1 MGAPAV
7 RDDIFAAAVSAIAAG
22 LGRQPVLYSANG
34 NLLQPS
40 GTYSYSRTG
49 AKRAGSMQNWIP
61 KRLFSRESE
70 AQEREAVVARSIDLT
85 CNDPHAAGIVDGT
98 ATTVI
103 GAGLM
108 PHPCF
113 DHGKIG
119 LSDEDAKRL
128 KGQMRAAFSVWSMFA
143 DAGQRMPFGRITF
156 QAMRNLV
163 QHGEYFVALPMLE
176 DSARPYS
183 LACQM
188 IHPLRVKT
196 PSDKVVNGN
205 IHDGVELGQ
214 YGEPVAYW
222 VRKSELNGAY
232 NDHSQNFLRIPA
244 KVGHRWNMIHRFV
257 GRDPEDVRGWPWLT
271 PALKFFRDFNDLLD
285 AELVSNIVTAA
296 FSMFIEAGAADPFT
310 AATNMASSYETRNR
324 SDGQTETIRYQE
336 MVPGQIMYGD
346 SGQKPHLLAASR
358 PGTTFEPFTRLI
370 KKSMASAIGIPYQ
383 VAFNDMDGITF
394 AGFRS
399 AMLQAWRVYSM
410 HRSWMG
416 QDLCQPIFTMVAEEA
431 WLRGDL
437 DVPEF
442 YPLMHELTRCEWRGA
457 PKGDI
462 EPVKA
467 VRADIEAINGRIKTR
482 AEAIAE
488 RGTAEPGAI
497 FDQLMEEEEM
507 LKKRGLIPNTENAD
521 AKD

>member
-7 RDDIFAAAVSAIAAG
+7 REDIFAAAVSAIASG

-40 GTYSYSRTG
+40 GTYAYSRVG

-61 KRLFSRESE
+61 KRLFNRESE
-70 AQEREAVVARSIDLT
+70 AQEREAVVARSIDLSG
-85 CNDPHAAGIVDGT
+85 NDPHAAGIVDGT

-119 LSDEDAKRL
+119 LNDEAAKHL
-128 KGQMRAAFSVWSMFA
+128 KGQMRAAFSIWSMFA
-143 DAGQRMPFGRITF
+143 DAGQRMPFGRIAF

-163 QHGEYFVALPMLE
+163 QHGEYFIALPMVK
-176 DSARPYS
+176 DRNRPYS

-196 PSDKVVNGN
+196 PADKIIDGN
-205 IHDGVELGQ
+205 IHDGVEIGQ

-222 VRKSELNGAY
+222 VRKSEPNGSYA
-232 NDHSQNFLRIPA
+232 NLSKNFLRIPA

-296 FSMFIEAGAADPFT
+296 FSMFIESGAADPFDQ
-310 AATNMASSYETRNR
+310 ARNMASSYETRNR

-346 SGQKPHLLAASR
+346 SGQKPHTIAAAR

-370 KKSMASAIGIPYQ
+370 KKSMASAINIPYQ
-383 VAFNDMDGITF
+383 VAFKDMDHATF
-394 AGFRS
+394 AVYRS
-399 AMLQAWRVYSM
+399 AMLEAWRVYSM
-410 HRSWMG
+410 HRAWMG
-416 QDLCQPIFTMVAEEA
+416 QDLCQPIFTMVMEEA
-431 WLRGDL
+431 WLRDDL
-437 DVPEF
+437 EIADF
-442 YPLMHELTRCEWRGA
+442 YSHMHELTRCEWRGA

-467 VRADIEAINGRIKTR
+467 VNADLLAIKGRIKTR

-507 LKKRGLIPNTENAD
+507 LTKRGLINTENTD
-521 AKD
+521 EQD